1 MATRRFDF
9 KFHCTKDADIIQRLD
24 AQENKQQYIR
34 QLIAT
39 DIMADS
45 LRGAF
50 QIEDTRPDPDEIKES
65 MRIDFYNEN
74 CPSVNNIDP
83 DVDLCKGC
91 KYMIPTDNYSEPYTC
106 TIQSAW
112 ENYWKHEAKTKLNS
126 VYGQMIKDP
135 FKEDVINNIV
145 ECPDLSKYS
154 DRLWKL
160 AYERGKKEGRLE
172 NGKE

>member
-45 LRGAF
+45 IRDAF
-50 QIEDTRPDPDEIKES
+50 KIGDSHAVHQSLDQEEVKES
-65 MRIDFYNEN
+65 MRIDFYNKH
-74 CPSVNNIDP
+74 CPAVNEPDP
-83 DVDLCKGC
+83 NVAPCSGC
-91 KYMIPTDNYSEPYTC
+91 KFKVYTDNYSDCCTC
-106 TIQSAW
+106 TIESAW
-112 ENYWKHEAKTKLNS
+112 ENYYKGCQYE
-126 VYGQMIKDP
+126 
-135 FKEDVINNIV
+135 
-145 ECPDLSKYS
+145 DLSEYS

-160 AYERGKKEGRLE
+160 AYERGKTEGR
-172 NGKE
+172 KEIS